1 MTENVFDE
9 KSATWDD
16 DPAKVERA
24 AKVADAIRDAMPLG
38 PSVRLL
44 EYGAGTGLV
53 TQALRS
59 AVGSVTLADTSAG
72 MRGVMQAKIDGGVL
86 TDAQVSDMD
95 LAAGPLPEPE
105 PHERFDLIVTVL
117 ALHHIPHLAPV
128 LANFAALLSPGGHVA
143 IVDFDREDGSF
154 HGDGF
159 AGHHGFDHDALSA
172 DLTTAGF
179 HDVTFRPC
187 HHVIRDSRPYP
198 MFLALATR

>member
-24 AKVADAIRDAMPLG
+24 AKVADAVRQALPLG

-53 TQALRS
+53 SQALRA
-59 AVGSVTLADTSAG
+59 AVGPITMADTSTG
-72 MRGVMQAKIDGGVL
+72 MRDVMQAKIDTGL
-86 TDAQVSDMD
+86 ITNAQVSDID
-95 LAAGPLPEPE
+95 LAAGPVNEA
-105 PHERFDLIVTVL
+105 HERFDLIVTVL
-117 ALHHIPHLAPV
+117 ALHHIPDLEPV
-128 LANFAALLSPGGHVA
+128 LENCAALLAPGGHLA

-159 AGHHGFDHDALSA
+159 AGHHGFDHDALTA
-172 DLTTAGF
+172 DLEHAGF
-179 HDVTFRPC
+179 SDVNFQPC
-187 HHVIRDSRPYP
+187 HHVIRDGRSYP
-198 MFLALATR
+198 MFLALAAR